1 MQFLRRALQ
10 THPSARVAPID
21 TLSLAFVEQ
30 APAIQGNCE
39 YRTGV
44 FQKKF
49 FISPA
54 KDNQSAGE
62 ILNGLFLS

>member
-1 MQFLRRALQ
+1 
-10 THPSARVAPID
+10 
-21 TLSLAFVEQ
+21 VEQ

-49 FISPA
+49 FTSPA